1 MTLRAINTLLICNRG
16 EIACRIIRTARR
28 MGITTVAVYSQAD
41 RGALHTQLADQAIA
55 LSGFTA
61 AESYLDVTQLLA
73 AAADCGADALHPGYG
88 FLSEHAGFAQAVVDA
103 GYVFVGPRAEAIAAM
118 GSKARAK
125 QLMSTAGVPLLPGYH
140 GDNQE
145 ATFLHEQADLMAYP
159 VLIKAVA
166 GGGGRGLR
174 IVEHSSEFLPAL
186 QAVKREAR
194 SAFADDRVLLEKY
207 LPRARHIEIQVF
219 ADEAGQCVHLH
230 ERDCSIQRRHQKLI
244 EEAPAPGLTIDVRM
258 AMGEAA
264 VRAAQSIAY
273 TGAGTVE
280 FLYQDEQFYF
290 LEMNTRLQVEHPV
303 TEAITG
309 LDLVEWQL
317 RVARGEALPLAQ
329 DDIPRD
335 GWAIEAR
342 INAEGPAPDF
352 LPGTGLIE
360 QLRWPLLTER
370 HLRVDA
376 GFRAGDRISVYYDSL
391 LGKVIAWAPSRAQA
405 VRRLSGA
412 LADLQVKGIQH
423 NAEFLGAV
431 LDTDAFAA
439 GDVHTAFLQ
448 EHQAAIAAAQ
458 EQRHWQA
465 STRTG
470 TAAARAVGDRA
481 VGDRAVGDRAVGDR
495 AVRSGAVS
503 GSALAAF
510 RSNGPNPF
518 SRQHHLLPLFAL
530 GKPSPAS
537 DADTLIGSRTAAH
550 QQSSIKAPLPGRV
563 ISVFVAAGEHV
574 IAGQPLLIMEA
585 MKMEHT
591 LRAQSA
597 AVIAAVWCEDEQM
610 VQPDQLLIEFET
622 PASAALAPGEH

>member
-1 MTLRAINTLLICNRG
+1 MTLRALNTLLICNRG

-61 AESYLDVTQLLA
+61 AESYLDVSQLLA
-73 AAADCGADALHPGYG
+73 AAAECGADALHPGYG
-88 FLSEHAGFAQAVVDA
+88 FLSEHAGFAQAVVDG

-140 GDNQE
+140 GDNQD
-145 ATFLHEQADLMAYP
+145 AAFLHQQADLMAYP

-174 IVEHSSEFLPAL
+174 IVERSSEFLPAL
-186 QAVKREAR
+186 QAVKRESR

-219 ADEAGQCVHLH
+219 ADEAGHCVHLH

-244 EEAPAPGLTIDVRM
+244 EEAPAPGLKADVRM

-264 VRAAQSIAY
+264 VRAAQSIGY

-360 QLRWPLLTER
+360 HLTWPWAAGR
-370 HLRVDA
+370 QLRVDA

-423 NAEFLGAV
+423 NAEYLGAV

-439 GDVHTAFLQ
+439 GEVHTAFLQ

-458 EQRHWQA
+458 EQRHWLA
-465 STRTG
+465 NTHTG
-470 TAAARAVGDRA
+470 TAVTRAVGASA
-481 VGDRAVGDRAVGDR
+481 VNASAVNASAVN
-495 AVRSGAVS
+495 
-503 GSALAAF
+503 GSAVNGSAVAAF
-510 RSNGPNPF
+510 RNGGLNPF

-537 DADTLIGSRTAAH
+537 DADTLIARSTAAH

-563 ISVFVAAGEHV
+563 ISVFVAAGDSV

-597 AVIAAVWCEDEQM
+597 TVIAAVWCEDEQM
-610 VQPDQLLIEFET
+610 VQPDQLLIEFQVPDKLDST
-622 PASAALAPGEH
+622 PGAR

>member
-1 MTLRAINTLLICNRG
+1 MTLRALNTLLICNRG

-55 LSGFTA
+55 LTGFTA
-61 AESYLDVTQLLA
+61 AESYLDVSQLLA
-73 AAADCGADALHPGYG
+73 AAAQCDADALHPGYG

-125 QLMSTAGVPLLPGYH
+125 QLMTTAGVPLLPGYH
-140 GDNQE
+140 GDNQD
-145 ATFLHEQADLMAYP
+145 AAFLHEQADQMAYP

-186 QAVKREAR
+186 QAVKRESR

-244 EEAPAPGLTIDVRM
+244 EEAPAPGLKADVRM

-280 FLYQDEQFYF
+280 FLYQNEQFYF

-317 RVARGEALPLAQ
+317 RVARGEALPLTQ

-360 QLRWPLLTER
+360 HLAWPPAAGR
-370 HLRVDA
+370 QLRVDA

-405 VRRLSGA
+405 VRRLSAA

-423 NAEFLGAV
+423 NAEYLGAV

-439 GDVHTAFLQ
+439 GEVHTAFLQ

-465 STRTG
+465 STHSG
-470 TAAARAVGDRA
+470 TATARAVGSGG
-481 VGDRAVGDRAVGDR
+481 VG
-495 AVRSGAVS
+495 
-503 GSALAAF
+503 GSAVDGSAVAAF
-510 RSNGPNPF
+510 RNGGLNPF
-518 SRQHHLLPLFAL
+518 SRQHHLLPLFAQ
-530 GKPSPAS
+530 GKPSAAS
-537 DADTLIGSRTAAH
+537 DADTLIARSTAAH
-550 QQSSIKAPLPGRV
+550 QQSNIKAPLPGRV
-563 ISVFVAAGEHV
+563 ISVFVAAGDSV

-597 AVIAAVWCEDEQM
+597 TVIAAVWCEDEQM
-610 VQPDQLLIEFET
+610 VQPDQLLIEFRVPDNNDST
-622 PASAALAPGEH
+622 PGAR

>member
-1 MTLRAINTLLICNRG
+1 MTLRALNTLLICNRG

-55 LSGFTA
+55 LTGFTA
-61 AESYLDVTQLLA
+61 AESYLDVSQLLA
-73 AAADCGADALHPGYG
+73 AAAQCDADALHPGYG

-140 GDNQE
+140 GDNQD
-145 ATFLHEQADLMAYP
+145 AAFLHEQADQMAYP

-186 QAVKREAR
+186 QAVKRESR

-244 EEAPAPGLTIDVRM
+244 EEAPAPGLKADVRM

-280 FLYQDEQFYF
+280 FLYQNEQFYF

-317 RVARGEALPLAQ
+317 RVARGEALPLTQ

-360 QLRWPLLTER
+360 HLAWPPAAGR
-370 HLRVDA
+370 QLRVDA

-405 VRRLSGA
+405 LRRLSAA

-423 NAEFLGAV
+423 NAEYLGAV

-439 GDVHTAFLQ
+439 GEVHTAFLQ

-465 STRTG
+465 STHSG
-470 TAAARAVGDRA
+470 TATARAVGSGGVGGSA
-481 VGDRAVGDRAVGDR
+481 VGSDSVNASAVD
-495 AVRSGAVS
+495 
-503 GSALAAF
+503 GSAVAAF
-510 RSNGPNPF
+510 RNGGLNPF
-518 SRQHHLLPLFAL
+518 SRQHHLLPLFAQ
-530 GKPSPAS
+530 GKPSAAS
-537 DADTLIGSRTAAH
+537 DADTLIARSTAAH
-550 QQSSIKAPLPGRV
+550 QQSNIKAPLPGRV
-563 ISVFVAAGEHV
+563 ISVFVAAGDSV

-597 AVIAAVWCEDEQM
+597 TVIAAVWCEDEQM
-610 VQPDQLLIEFET
+610 VQPDQLLIEFRVPDNNDST
-622 PASAALAPGEH
+622 PGAR

>member
-1 MTLRAINTLLICNRG
+1 MTLRVINTLLICNRG

-61 AESYLDVTQLLA
+61 AESYLDVSQLLA
-73 AAADCGADALHPGYG
+73 AAAECGADALHPGYG

-103 GYVFVGPRAEAIAAM
+103 GYLFVGPRAEAIAAM

-125 QLMSTAGVPLLPGYH
+125 KLMSTAGVPLLPGYH
-140 GDNQE
+140 GDNQD
-145 ATFLHEQADLMAYP
+145 AAFLHAQADQMAYP

-174 IVEHSSEFLPAL
+174 VVEHSSEFLPAL
-186 QAVKREAR
+186 QAVKRVSR

-244 EEAPAPGLTIDVRM
+244 EEAPAPGLKADVRM

-329 DDIPRD
+329 DEIPRD

-360 QLRWPLLTER
+360 HLTWPR
-370 HLRVDA
+370 AAGRQLRVDA

-405 VRRLSGA
+405 VRRLSTA

-423 NAEFLGAV
+423 NAEYLGAV

-439 GDVHTAFLQ
+439 GEVHTAFLQ

-458 EQRHWQA
+458 EQRHWQT
-465 STRTG
+465 ST
-470 TAAARAVGDRA
+470 RAVGNGA
-481 VGDRAVGDRAVGDR
+481 VGGNAV
-495 AVRSGAVS
+495 
-503 GSALAAF
+503 AAF
-510 RSNGPNPF
+510 RNGGLNPF

-537 DADTLIGSRTAAH
+537 DADTLIARSTAAH
-550 QQSSIKAPLPGRV
+550 HQSSIKAPLPGRV
-563 ISVFVAAGEHV
+563 ISVFVAAGDSV

-597 AVIAAVWCEDEQM
+597 TVIAAVWCEDEQM
-610 VQPDQLLIEFET
+610 VQPDQLLIEFQVPDKLDST
-622 PASAALAPGEH
+622 PGAR

>member
-1 MTLRAINTLLICNRG
+1 MTRRALNTLLICNRG

-28 MGITTVAVYSQAD
+28 MGITTVTVYSQAD
-41 RGALHTQLADQAIA
+41 RGALHTQLADKAIA

-61 AESYLDVTQLLA
+61 AKSYLDVSQLLA
-73 AAADCGADALHPGYG
+73 VAAECGADALHPGYG

-140 GDNQE
+140 GDNQD
-145 ATFLHEQADLMAYP
+145 AAFLHEHADQMAYP

-174 IVEHSSEFLPAL
+174 IVERSSEFLPAL
-186 QAVKREAR
+186 QAVKRESR

-244 EEAPAPGLTIDVRM
+244 EEAPAPGLKADVRM

-264 VRAAQSIAY
+264 VRAAQSIGY

-317 RVARGEALPLAQ
+317 RVARGEALPLTQ

-335 GWAIEAR
+335 GSAIEAR

-360 QLRWPLLTER
+360 HLTWPRAAGRE
-370 HLRVDA
+370 LRVDA

-405 VRRLSGA
+405 VRRLSTA

-423 NAEFLGAV
+423 NAEYLGAV

-439 GDVHTAFLQ
+439 GEVHTAFLQ
-448 EHQAAIAAAQ
+448 EHQAAIAAAR

-465 STRTG
+465 NTHTG
-470 TAAARAVGDRA
+470 TAAARAV
-481 VGDRAVGDRAVGDR
+481 
-495 AVRSGAVS
+495 S
-503 GSALAAF
+503 GSAVAAF
-510 RSNGPNPF
+510 RNGGMNPF
-518 SRQHHLLPLFAL
+518 SRQHHLLALFAL

-537 DADTLIGSRTAAH
+537 DADTLIARSTAAH

-563 ISVFVAAGEHV
+563 ISVFVAAGDSV

-597 AVIAAVWCEDEQM
+597 TVIAAVWCEDEQM
-610 VQPDQLLIEFET
+610 VQPDQLLIEFQMPDKLDST
-622 PASAALAPGEH
+622 QGAR

>member
-1 MTLRAINTLLICNRG
+1 
-16 EIACRIIRTARR
+16 
-28 MGITTVAVYSQAD
+28 
-41 RGALHTQLADQAIA
+41 
-55 LSGFTA
+55 
-61 AESYLDVTQLLA
+61 
-73 AAADCGADALHPGYG
+73 
-88 FLSEHAGFAQAVVDA
+88 
-103 GYVFVGPRAEAIAAM
+103 
-118 GSKARAK
+118 
-125 QLMSTAGVPLLPGYH
+125 
-140 GDNQE
+140 
-145 ATFLHEQADLMAYP
+145 
-159 VLIKAVA
+159 
-166 GGGGRGLR
+166 
-174 IVEHSSEFLPAL
+174 
-186 QAVKREAR
+186 
-194 SAFADDRVLLEKY
+194 
-207 LPRARHIEIQVF
+207 
-219 ADEAGQCVHLH
+219 
-230 ERDCSIQRRHQKLI
+230 
-244 EEAPAPGLTIDVRM
+244 
-258 AMGEAA
+258 
-264 VRAAQSIAY
+264 
-273 TGAGTVE
+273 
-280 FLYQDEQFYF
+280 
-290 LEMNTRLQVEHPV
+290 
-303 TEAITG
+303 

-360 QLRWPLLTER
+360 HLRWPVVTER

-431 LDTDAFAA
+431 LDTGAFAA
-439 GDVHTAFLQ
+439 GEVHTAFLQ

-465 STRTG
+465 TTHAG
-470 TAAARAVGDRA
+470 KAAGDTVGSP
-481 VGDRAVGDRAVGDR
+481 V
-495 AVRSGAVS
+495 
-503 GSALAAF
+503 AAF
-510 RSNGPNPF
+510 RNGGLNPF
-518 SRQHHLLPLFAL
+518 SRQHHLQPLFAL

-537 DADTLIGSRTAAH
+537 DADTLISSSTAAH
-550 QQSSIKAPLPGRV
+550 QQGSVKAPLPGRV

>member
-1 MTLRAINTLLICNRG
+1 MTLRALNTLLICNRG
-16 EIACRIIRTARR
+16 EIACRIMRTARR

-55 LSGFTA
+55 LTGFTA
-61 AESYLDVTQLLA
+61 AESYLDVSQLLA
-73 AAADCGADALHPGYG
+73 AAAQCDADALHPGYG

-125 QLMSTAGVPLLPGYH
+125 QLMTTAGVPLLPGYH
-140 GDNQE
+140 GDNQD
-145 ATFLHEQADLMAYP
+145 AAFLHEQADQMAYP

-186 QAVKREAR
+186 QAVKRESR

-244 EEAPAPGLTIDVRM
+244 EEAPAPGLKADVRM

-280 FLYQDEQFYF
+280 FLYQNEQFYF

-317 RVARGEALPLAQ
+317 RVARGEALPLTQ

-360 QLRWPLLTER
+360 HLAWPPAAGR
-370 HLRVDA
+370 QLRVDA

-405 VRRLSGA
+405 VRRLSAA

-423 NAEFLGAV
+423 NAEYLGAV

-439 GDVHTAFLQ
+439 GEVHTAFLQ

-465 STRTG
+465 STHSG
-470 TAAARAVGDRA
+470 TATARAVGSGGVGGSA
-481 VGDRAVGDRAVGDR
+481 VGSDSVN
-495 AVRSGAVS
+495 
-503 GSALAAF
+503 GSAVDGSAVAAF
-510 RSNGPNPF
+510 RNGGLNPF
-518 SRQHHLLPLFAL
+518 SRQHHLLPLFAQ
-530 GKPSPAS
+530 GKPSAAS
-537 DADTLIGSRTAAH
+537 DADTLIARSTAAH
-550 QQSSIKAPLPGRV
+550 QQSNIKAPLPGRV
-563 ISVFVAAGEHV
+563 ISVFVAAGDRV

-597 AVIAAVWCEDEQM
+597 TVIAAVWCEDEQM
-610 VQPDQLLIEFET
+610 VQPDQLLIEFCVPDNNDST
-622 PASAALAPGEH
+622 PGAR

>member
-1 MTLRAINTLLICNRG
+1 MTLRALNTLLICNRG

-55 LSGFTA
+55 LTGFTA
-61 AESYLDVTQLLA
+61 AESYLDVSQLLA
-73 AAADCGADALHPGYG
+73 AAAQCGADALHPGYG

-140 GDNQE
+140 GDNQD
-145 ATFLHEQADLMAYP
+145 AAFLHEQADQMAYP

-186 QAVKREAR
+186 QAVKRESR

-244 EEAPAPGLTIDVRM
+244 EEAPAPGLKADVRM

-264 VRAAQSIAY
+264 VRSAQSIGY

-317 RVARGEALPLAQ
+317 RVASGEMLPLTQ
-329 DDIPRD
+329 DEIPRD

-352 LPGTGLIE
+352 LPSTGQIE
-360 QLRWPLLTER
+360 HLTWPR
-370 HLRVDA
+370 AAGRQLRVDA

-405 VRRLSGA
+405 VRRLSTA

-423 NAEFLGAV
+423 NAEYLGAV
-431 LDTDAFAA
+431 LDTNAFAA
-439 GDVHTAFLQ
+439 GEVHTAFLQ

-458 EQRHWQA
+458 EQRHWQT
-465 STRTG
+465 ST
-470 TAAARAVGDRA
+470 RAVG
-481 VGDRAVGDRAVGDR
+481 G
-495 AVRSGAVS
+495 GAVDANAVN
-503 GSALAAF
+503 GSAVNGSAVIGSAVAAF
-510 RSNGPNPF
+510 RNGGLNPL

-537 DADTLIGSRTAAH
+537 DADTLISRSTAAH
-550 QQSSIKAPLPGRV
+550 HQSSIKAPLPGRV
-563 ISVFVAAGEHV
+563 ISVFVAAGDSV

-597 AVIAAVWCEDEQM
+597 TVIAAVWCEDEQM
-610 VQPDQLLIEFET
+610 VQPDQLLIEFRVPDNNDST
-622 PASAALAPGEH
+622 PGAR

>member
-1 MTLRAINTLLICNRG
+1 MTLRALNTLLICNRG

-55 LSGFTA
+55 LTGFTA
-61 AESYLDVTQLLA
+61 AESYLDVSQLLA
-73 AAADCGADALHPGYG
+73 AAAQCDADALHPGYG

-125 QLMSTAGVPLLPGYH
+125 QLMTTAGVPLLPGYH
-140 GDNQE
+140 GDNQD
-145 ATFLHEQADLMAYP
+145 AAFLHEQADQMAYP

-186 QAVKREAR
+186 QAVKRESR

-244 EEAPAPGLTIDVRM
+244 EEAPAPGLKADVRM

-280 FLYQDEQFYF
+280 FLYQNEQFYF

-317 RVARGEALPLAQ
+317 RVARGEALPLTQ

-360 QLRWPLLTER
+360 HLAWPPAAGR
-370 HLRVDA
+370 QLRVDA

-405 VRRLSGA
+405 VRRLSAA

-423 NAEFLGAV
+423 NAEYLGAV

-439 GDVHTAFLQ
+439 GEVHTAFLQ

-465 STRTG
+465 STHSG
-470 TAAARAVGDRA
+470 TATARAVGSGGVGGSA
-481 VGDRAVGDRAVGDR
+481 VGSDSVN
-495 AVRSGAVS
+495 
-503 GSALAAF
+503 GSAVDGSAVAAF
-510 RSNGPNPF
+510 RNGGLNPF
-518 SRQHHLLPLFAL
+518 SRQHHLLPLFAQ
-530 GKPSPAS
+530 GKPSAAS
-537 DADTLIGSRTAAH
+537 DADTLIARSTAAH
-550 QQSSIKAPLPGRV
+550 QQSNIKAPLPGRV
-563 ISVFVAAGEHV
+563 ISVFVAAGDSV

-597 AVIAAVWCEDEQM
+597 TVIAAVWCEDEQM
-610 VQPDQLLIEFET
+610 VQPDQLLIEFRVPDNNDST
-622 PASAALAPGEH
+622 PGAR

>member
-1 MTLRAINTLLICNRG
+1 MTLRALNTLLICNRG

-55 LSGFTA
+55 LTGFTA

-73 AAADCGADALHPGYG
+73 AAAQCGADALHPGYG

-140 GDNQE
+140 GDNQD
-145 ATFLHEQADLMAYP
+145 ATFLQQQADLMAYP

-186 QAVKREAR
+186 QAVKRESR

-230 ERDCSIQRRHQKLI
+230 ERDCSVQRRHQKLI
-244 EEAPAPGLTIDVRM
+244 EEAPAPGLKTEVRM

-280 FLYQDEQFYF
+280 FLYQDQQFYF

-360 QLRWPLLTER
+360 HLVWPLLKER

-405 VRRLSGA
+405 VRRLSAA

-423 NAEFLGAV
+423 NAEYLGAV

-458 EQRHWQA
+458 EQRQWQA
-465 STRTG
+465 STH
-470 TAAARAVGDRA
+470 TAKAAGGSVG
-481 VGDRAVGDRAVGDR
+481 
-495 AVRSGAVS
+495 SP
-503 GSALAAF
+503 LAAF
-510 RSNGPNPF
+510 RNGGLNPF

-537 DADTLIGSRTAAH
+537 NADTLIARSTAAH

-563 ISVFVAAGEHV
+563 ISVFVAAGDRV

-591 LRAQSA
+591 LRAQTA
-597 AVIAAVWCEDEQM
+597 TVIAAVWCEDEQM
-610 VQPDQLLIEFET
+610 VQPDQLLIEFRVPDNSDST
-622 PASAALAPGEH
+622 PGAR

>member
-1 MTLRAINTLLICNRG
+1 MTLRALNTLLICNRG

-55 LSGFTA
+55 LTGFTA
-61 AESYLDVTQLLA
+61 AESYLDVSQLLA
-73 AAADCGADALHPGYG
+73 AAAQCDADALHPGYG

-125 QLMSTAGVPLLPGYH
+125 QLMTTAGVPLLPGYH
-140 GDNQE
+140 GDNQD
-145 ATFLHEQADLMAYP
+145 AAFLHEQADQMAYP

-186 QAVKREAR
+186 QAVKRESR

-244 EEAPAPGLTIDVRM
+244 EEAPAPGLKADVRM

-280 FLYQDEQFYF
+280 FLYQNEQFYF

-317 RVARGEALPLAQ
+317 RVARGEALPLTQ

-360 QLRWPLLTER
+360 HLAWPPAAGR
-370 HLRVDA
+370 QLRVDA

-405 VRRLSGA
+405 LRRLSAA

-423 NAEFLGAV
+423 NAEYLGAV

-439 GDVHTAFLQ
+439 GEVHTAFLQ

-465 STRTG
+465 STHSGKAT
-470 TAAARAVGDRA
+470 ARAVGSGGVGGSA
-481 VGDRAVGDRAVGDR
+481 VGSDSVN
-495 AVRSGAVS
+495 
-503 GSALAAF
+503 GSAVDGSAVAAF
-510 RSNGPNPF
+510 RNGGLNPF
-518 SRQHHLLPLFAL
+518 SRQHHLLPLFAQ
-530 GKPSPAS
+530 GKPSAAS
-537 DADTLIGSRTAAH
+537 DADTLIARSTAAH
-550 QQSSIKAPLPGRV
+550 QQSNIKAPLPGRV
-563 ISVFVAAGEHV
+563 ISVFVAAGDSV

-597 AVIAAVWCEDEQM
+597 TVIAAVWCEDEQM
-610 VQPDQLLIEFET
+610 VQPDQLLIEFCVPDNNDST
-622 PASAALAPGEH
+622 PGAR

>member
-1 MTLRAINTLLICNRG
+1 MTLRALNTLLICNRG

-55 LSGFTA
+55 LTGFTA
-61 AESYLDVTQLLA
+61 AESYLDVSQLLA
-73 AAADCGADALHPGYG
+73 AAAQCDADALHPGYG

-125 QLMSTAGVPLLPGYH
+125 QLMTTAGVPLLPGYH
-140 GDNQE
+140 GDNQD
-145 ATFLHEQADLMAYP
+145 AAFLHEQADQMAYP

-186 QAVKREAR
+186 QAVKRESR

-244 EEAPAPGLTIDVRM
+244 EEAPAPGLKADVRM

-280 FLYQDEQFYF
+280 FLYQNEQFYF

-317 RVARGEALPLAQ
+317 RVARGEALPLTQ

-360 QLRWPLLTER
+360 HLAWPPAAGR
-370 HLRVDA
+370 QLRVDA

-405 VRRLSGA
+405 VRRLSAA

-423 NAEFLGAV
+423 NAEYLGAV

-439 GDVHTAFLQ
+439 GEVHTAFLQ

-465 STRTG
+465 STHSG
-470 TAAARAVGDRA
+470 TATARAVGSGGVGGSA
-481 VGDRAVGDRAVGDR
+481 VGSDSVN
-495 AVRSGAVS
+495 
-503 GSALAAF
+503 GSAVDGSAVAAF
-510 RSNGPNPF
+510 RNGGLNPF
-518 SRQHHLLPLFAL
+518 SRQHHLLPLFAQ
-530 GKPSPAS
+530 GKPSAAS
-537 DADTLIGSRTAAH
+537 DADTLIARSTAAH
-550 QQSSIKAPLPGRV
+550 QQSNIKAPLPGRV
-563 ISVFVAAGEHV
+563 ISVFVAAGDSV

-585 MKMEHT
+585 MKMGHT

-597 AVIAAVWCEDEQM
+597 TVIAAVWCEDEQM
-610 VQPDQLLIEFET
+610 VQPDQLLIEFCVPDNNDST
-622 PASAALAPGEH
+622 PGAR

>member
-1 MTLRAINTLLICNRG
+1 MTLRALNTLLICNRG

-55 LSGFTA
+55 LTGFTA
-61 AESYLDVTQLLA
+61 AESYLDVSRLLA
-73 AAADCGADALHPGYG
+73 AAAQCDADALHPGYG

-125 QLMSTAGVPLLPGYH
+125 QLMTTAGVPLLPGYH
-140 GDNQE
+140 GDNQD
-145 ATFLHEQADLMAYP
+145 AAFLHEQADQMAYP

-186 QAVKREAR
+186 QAVKRESR

-244 EEAPAPGLTIDVRM
+244 EEAPAPGLKADVRM

-280 FLYQDEQFYF
+280 FLYQNEQFYF

-317 RVARGEALPLAQ
+317 RVARGEALPLTQ

-360 QLRWPLLTER
+360 HLAWPPAAGR
-370 HLRVDA
+370 QLRVDA

-405 VRRLSGA
+405 LRRLSAA

-423 NAEFLGAV
+423 NAEYLGAV

-439 GDVHTAFLQ
+439 GEVHTAFLQ

-465 STRTG
+465 STHSG
-470 TAAARAVGDRA
+470 TATARAVGSGGVGGSA
-481 VGDRAVGDRAVGDR
+481 VGSDSVN
-495 AVRSGAVS
+495 
-503 GSALAAF
+503 GSAVDGSAVAAF
-510 RSNGPNPF
+510 RNGGLNPF
-518 SRQHHLLPLFAL
+518 SRQHHLLPLFAQ
-530 GKPSPAS
+530 GKPSAAS
-537 DADTLIGSRTAAH
+537 DADTLIARSTAAH
-550 QQSSIKAPLPGRV
+550 QQSNIKAPLPGRV
-563 ISVFVAAGEHV
+563 ISVFVAAGDSV

-597 AVIAAVWCEDEQM
+597 TVIAAVWCEDEQM
-610 VQPDQLLIEFET
+610 VQPDQLLIEFRVPDNNDST
-622 PASAALAPGEH
+622 PGAR

>member
-1 MTLRAINTLLICNRG
+1 MTLRALNTLLICNRG

-55 LSGFTA
+55 LTGFTA
-61 AESYLDVTQLLA
+61 AESYLDVSQLLA
-73 AAADCGADALHPGYG
+73 AAAQCDADALHPGYG

-125 QLMSTAGVPLLPGYH
+125 QLMTTAGVPLLPGYH
-140 GDNQE
+140 GDNQD
-145 ATFLHEQADLMAYP
+145 AAFLHEQADQMAYP

-186 QAVKREAR
+186 QAVKRESR

-244 EEAPAPGLTIDVRM
+244 EEAPAPGLKADVRM

-280 FLYQDEQFYF
+280 FLYQNEQFYF

-317 RVARGEALPLAQ
+317 RVARGEALPLTQ

-360 QLRWPLLTER
+360 HLAWPPAAGR
-370 HLRVDA
+370 QLRVDA

-405 VRRLSGA
+405 VRRLSAA

-423 NAEFLGAV
+423 NAEYLGAV

-439 GDVHTAFLQ
+439 GEVHTAFLQ

-465 STRTG
+465 STHSG
-470 TAAARAVGDRA
+470 TATARAVGSGGVGGSA
-481 VGDRAVGDRAVGDR
+481 VGSDSVNASAVD
-495 AVRSGAVS
+495 
-503 GSALAAF
+503 GSAVAAF
-510 RSNGPNPF
+510 RNGGLNPF
-518 SRQHHLLPLFAL
+518 SRQHHLLPLFAQ
-530 GKPSPAS
+530 GKPSAAS
-537 DADTLIGSRTAAH
+537 DADTLIARSTAAH
-550 QQSSIKAPLPGRV
+550 QQSNIKAPLPGRV
-563 ISVFVAAGEHV
+563 ISVFVAAGDSV

-597 AVIAAVWCEDEQM
+597 TVIAAVWCEDEQM
-610 VQPDQLLIEFET
+610 VQPDQLLIEFRVPDNNDST
-622 PASAALAPGEH
+622 PGAR

>member
-1 MTLRAINTLLICNRG
+1 MTLRALNTLLICNRG

-28 MGITTVAVYSQAD
+28 MGIITVAVYSQAD

-55 LSGFTA
+55 LTGFTA
-61 AESYLDVTQLLA
+61 AESYLDISQILA
-73 AAADCGADALHPGYG
+73 AASQCGADALHPGYG

-140 GDNQE
+140 GDNQD
-145 ATFLHEQADLMAYP
+145 AAFLHEQADQMAYP

-174 IVEHSSEFLPAL
+174 IVERSSEFLPAL
-186 QAVKREAR
+186 QAVKRESR

-244 EEAPAPGLTIDVRM
+244 EEAPAPGLNADVRL

-317 RVARGEALPLAQ
+317 RVARGEALPLTQ

-360 QLRWPLLTER
+360 HLAWPPAAGR
-370 HLRVDA
+370 QLRVDA

-405 VRRLSGA
+405 VRRLSSA

-423 NAEFLGAV
+423 NAEYLGAV

-439 GDVHTAFLQ
+439 GEVHTAFLQ

-465 STRTG
+465 STHTG
-470 TAAARAVGDRA
+470 TAVALAG
-481 VGDRAVGDRAVGDR
+481 G
-495 AVRSGAVS
+495 SGAVS
-503 GSALAAF
+503 GSEVNGNAVNGSAVAAF
-510 RSNGPNPF
+510 RNGGLNRF

-537 DADTLIGSRTAAH
+537 DADTLIARSTAAH

-563 ISVFVAAGEHV
+563 ISVFVAAGDSV

-597 AVIAAVWCEDEQM
+597 TVIAAVWCEDEQM
-610 VQPDQLLIEFET
+610 VQPDQLLIEFCVPDNRDSKPE
-622 PASAALAPGEH
+622 AR

>member
-1 MTLRAINTLLICNRG
+1 MTLRALNTLLICNRG

-55 LSGFTA
+55 LNGFTA
-61 AESYLDVTQLLA
+61 AESYLDVSQLLA
-73 AAADCGADALHPGYG
+73 AAAQCGADALHPGYG

-140 GDNQE
+140 GDNQD
-145 ATFLHEQADLMAYP
+145 AAFLHEQADQMAYP

-186 QAVKREAR
+186 QAVKRESR

-244 EEAPAPGLTIDVRM
+244 EEAPAPGLKADVRM

-264 VRAAQSIAY
+264 VRAAQAIAY

-280 FLYQDEQFYF
+280 FLYQNEQFYF

-317 RVARGEALPLAQ
+317 RVARGEALPLTQ

-360 QLRWPLLTER
+360 HLAWPPAAGR
-370 HLRVDA
+370 QLRVDA

-405 VRRLSGA
+405 VRRLSAA

-423 NAEFLGAV
+423 NAEYLGAV
-431 LDTDAFAA
+431 LDTTAFAA
-439 GDVHTAFLQ
+439 GEVHTAFLQ

-465 STRTG
+465 STHTG
-470 TAAARAVGDRA
+470 KAAARAVGSVA
-481 VGDRAVGDRAVGDR
+481 VG
-495 AVRSGAVS
+495 
-503 GSALAAF
+503 GSAFGSSGVNGSAVAAF
-510 RSNGPNPF
+510 RNGGLNPF
-518 SRQHHLLPLFAL
+518 SRQHHLLPLFAQ

-537 DADTLIGSRTAAH
+537 DADTLIARSTAAH
-550 QQSSIKAPLPGRV
+550 QQSNIKAPLPGRV
-563 ISVFVAAGEHV
+563 ISVFVAAGDSV

-597 AVIAAVWCEDEQM
+597 TVIAAVWCEDDQM
-610 VQPDQLLIEFET
+610 VQPDQLLIEFCVPNKSDST
-622 PASAALAPGEH
+622 SGAH

>member
-1 MTLRAINTLLICNRG
+1 
-16 EIACRIIRTARR
+16 

-61 AESYLDVTQLLA
+61 AESYLDVSQLLA
-73 AAADCGADALHPGYG
+73 AAAQCGADALHPGYG

-103 GYVFVGPRAEAIAAM
+103 GYVFVGPPAEAIAAM

-140 GDNQE
+140 GDNQD
-145 ATFLHEQADLMAYP
+145 AAFLHEQADLMAYP

-186 QAVKREAR
+186 QAVKRESR

-244 EEAPAPGLTIDVRM
+244 EEAPAPGLKAEVRM

-317 RVARGEALPLAQ
+317 RVARGEALPLTQ
-329 DDIPRD
+329 DEIPRD

-360 QLRWPLLTER
+360 HLTWPR
-370 HLRVDA
+370 AAGRQLRVDA
-376 GFRAGDRISVYYDSL
+376 GFRAGDRIGVYYDSL

-405 VRRLSGA
+405 VRRLSTA
-412 LADLQVKGIQH
+412 LADLQVQGIQH
-423 NAEFLGAV
+423 NAEYLGAV
-431 LDTDAFAA
+431 LDTNAFAA
-439 GDVHTAFLQ
+439 GEVHTAFLQ

-465 STRTG
+465 STHTG
-470 TAAARAVGDRA
+470 TATARAVGGNA
-481 VGDRAVGDRAVGDR
+481 VNGHAVNNSAVNNS
-495 AVRSGAVS
+495 AVNNSAVNNS
-503 GSALAAF
+503 AVNNSALNGSAVAAF
-510 RSNGPNPF
+510 RNGGLNPF

-537 DADTLIGSRTAAH
+537 EADTLIARSTAAH
-550 QQSSIKAPLPGRV
+550 QQSSVKAPLPGRV
-563 ISVFVAAGEHV
+563 ISVFVAAGDSV

-591 LRAQSA
+591 LRAQTA
-597 AVIAAVWCEDEQM
+597 TVIAAVWCEDEQM
-610 VQPDQLLIEFET
+610 VQPDQLLIEFQMPDNLDST
-622 PASAALAPGEH
+622 PGAR

>member
-1 MTLRAINTLLICNRG
+1 MTLRVINTLLICNRG

-55 LSGFTA
+55 LTGFTA

-73 AAADCGADALHPGYG
+73 AAAQCGADALHPGYG

-125 QLMSTAGVPLLPGYH
+125 QLMSAAGVPLLPGYH
-140 GDNQE
+140 GDNQD
-145 ATFLHEQADLMAYP
+145 AAFLHEQADLMAYP

-186 QAVKREAR
+186 QAVKRESR

-244 EEAPAPGLTIDVRM
+244 EEAPAPGLKADVRM

-317 RVARGEALPLAQ
+317 RVARGEALPRTQ
-329 DDIPRD
+329 DDISRD

-360 QLRWPLLTER
+360 HLRWPLQTER

-465 STRTG
+465 STHP
-470 TAAARAVGDRA
+470 AAVHAVDDR
-481 VGDRAVGDRAVGDR
+481 
-495 AVRSGAVS
+495 AVS

-518 SRQHHLLPLFAL
+518 NRQHHLLPLFAQ

-537 DADTLIGSRTAAH
+537 DADTLIGSSTAAH

-591 LRAQSA
+591 LRAQTTT
-597 AVIAAVWCEDEQM
+597 VIAAVWCEDEQM
-610 VQPDQLLIEFET
+610 VQPDQLLIEFCVADNINST
-622 PASAALAPGEH
+622 PGAR

>member
-1 MTLRAINTLLICNRG
+1 MTLRALNTLLICNRG

-55 LSGFTA
+55 LTGFTA
-61 AESYLDVTQLLA
+61 AESYLDVSQLLA
-73 AAADCGADALHPGYG
+73 AAAQCDADALHPGYG

-125 QLMSTAGVPLLPGYH
+125 QLMTTAGVPLLPGYH
-140 GDNQE
+140 GDNQD
-145 ATFLHEQADLMAYP
+145 AAFLHEQADQMAYP

-186 QAVKREAR
+186 QAVKRESR

-244 EEAPAPGLTIDVRM
+244 EEAPAPGLKADVRM

-280 FLYQDEQFYF
+280 FLYQNEQFYF

-317 RVARGEALPLAQ
+317 RVARGEALPLTQ

-360 QLRWPLLTER
+360 HLAWPPAAGR
-370 HLRVDA
+370 QLRVDA

-405 VRRLSGA
+405 VRRLSAA

-423 NAEFLGAV
+423 NAEYLGAV

-439 GDVHTAFLQ
+439 GEVHTAFLQ

-465 STRTG
+465 STHSG
-470 TAAARAVGDRA
+470 TATARAVGSGGVGGSA
-481 VGDRAVGDRAVGDR
+481 VGSDSVN
-495 AVRSGAVS
+495 
-503 GSALAAF
+503 GSAVDGSAVAAF
-510 RSNGPNPF
+510 RNGGLNPF
-518 SRQHHLLPLFAL
+518 SRQHHLLPLFAQ
-530 GKPSPAS
+530 GKPSAAS
-537 DADTLIGSRTAAH
+537 DADTLIARSTAAH
-550 QQSSIKAPLPGRV
+550 QQSNIKAPLPGRV
-563 ISVFVAAGEHV
+563 ISVFVAAGDRV

-597 AVIAAVWCEDEQM
+597 TVIAAVWCEDEQM
-610 VQPDQLLIEFET
+610 VQPDQLLIEFCVPDNNDST
-622 PASAALAPGEH
+622 PGAR

>member
-1 MTLRAINTLLICNRG
+1 MTLRVINTLLICNRG

-61 AESYLDVTQLLA
+61 AESYLDVSQLLA
-73 AAADCGADALHPGYG
+73 AAAECGADALHPGYG

-103 GYVFVGPRAEAIAAM
+103 GYLFVGPRAEAIAAM

-140 GDNQE
+140 GDNQD
-145 ATFLHEQADLMAYP
+145 AAFLHAQADQMAYP

-186 QAVKREAR
+186 QAVKRESR

-244 EEAPAPGLTIDVRM
+244 EEAPAPGLKADVRI

-317 RVARGEALPLAQ
+317 RVARGEALPLTQ
-329 DDIPRD
+329 DEIPRD

-360 QLRWPLLTER
+360 HLTWPR
-370 HLRVDA
+370 AAGRQLRVDA

-405 VRRLSGA
+405 VRRLSTA

-423 NAEFLGAV
+423 NAEYLGAV

-439 GDVHTAFLQ
+439 GEVHTAFLQ

-458 EQRHWQA
+458 EQRHWRT
-465 STRTG
+465 ST
-470 TAAARAVGDRA
+470 RAVGNGA
-481 VGDRAVGDRAVGDR
+481 VGGNAV
-495 AVRSGAVS
+495 
-503 GSALAAF
+503 AAF
-510 RSNGPNPF
+510 RNGGLNPF

-537 DADTLIGSRTAAH
+537 DADTLIARSTAAH
-550 QQSSIKAPLPGRV
+550 HQSSIKAPLPGRV
-563 ISVFVAAGEHV
+563 ISVFVAAGDSV

-597 AVIAAVWCEDEQM
+597 TVIAAVWCEDEQM
-610 VQPDQLLIEFET
+610 VQPDQLLIEFQVPDKLDST
-622 PASAALAPGEH
+622 PGAR

>member
-1 MTLRAINTLLICNRG
+1 MTLRALNTLLICNRG

-55 LSGFTA
+55 LTGFTA
-61 AESYLDVTQLLA
+61 AESYLDVSQLLA
-73 AAADCGADALHPGYG
+73 AAAQCGADALHPGYG

-125 QLMSTAGVPLLPGYH
+125 QLMTTAGVPLLPGYH
-140 GDNQE
+140 GDNQD
-145 ATFLHEQADLMAYP
+145 AAFLHEQADQMAYP

-186 QAVKREAR
+186 QAVKRESR

-244 EEAPAPGLTIDVRM
+244 EEAPAPGLKADVRM

-280 FLYQDEQFYF
+280 FLYQNEQFYF

-317 RVARGEALPLAQ
+317 RVARGEALPLTQ

-360 QLRWPLLTER
+360 HLAWPPAAGR
-370 HLRVDA
+370 QLRVDA

-405 VRRLSGA
+405 VRRLSAA

-423 NAEFLGAV
+423 NAEYLGAV

-439 GDVHTAFLQ
+439 GEVHTAFLQ

-465 STRTG
+465 STHSG
-470 TAAARAVGDRA
+470 TATARAVGSGG
-481 VGDRAVGDRAVGDR
+481 VG
-495 AVRSGAVS
+495 
-503 GSALAAF
+503 GSAVDGSAVAAF
-510 RSNGPNPF
+510 RNGGLNPF
-518 SRQHHLLPLFAL
+518 SRQHHLLPLFAQ
-530 GKPSPAS
+530 GKPSAAS
-537 DADTLIGSRTAAH
+537 DADTLIARSTAAH
-550 QQSSIKAPLPGRV
+550 QQSNIKAPLPGRV
-563 ISVFVAAGEHV
+563 ISVFVAAGDRV

-597 AVIAAVWCEDEQM
+597 TVIAAVWCEDEQM
-610 VQPDQLLIEFET
+610 VQPDQLLIEFCVPDNNDST
-622 PASAALAPGEH
+622 PGAR

>member
-1 MTLRAINTLLICNRG
+1 MTLRALNTLLICNRG

-55 LSGFTA
+55 LTGFTA
-61 AESYLDVTQLLA
+61 AESYLDVSQLLA
-73 AAADCGADALHPGYG
+73 AAAQCDADALHPGYG

-125 QLMSTAGVPLLPGYH
+125 QLMTTAGVPLLPGYH
-140 GDNQE
+140 GDNQD
-145 ATFLHEQADLMAYP
+145 AAFLHEQADQMAYP

-186 QAVKREAR
+186 QAVKRESR

-244 EEAPAPGLTIDVRM
+244 EEAPAPGLKADVRM

-280 FLYQDEQFYF
+280 FLYQNEQFYF

-317 RVARGEALPLAQ
+317 RVARGEALPLTQ

-360 QLRWPLLTER
+360 HLAWPPAAGR
-370 HLRVDA
+370 QLRVDA

-405 VRRLSGA
+405 VRRLSAA

-423 NAEFLGAV
+423 NAEYLGAV

-439 GDVHTAFLQ
+439 GEVHTAFLQ

-465 STRTG
+465 STHSG
-470 TAAARAVGDRA
+470 TATARAVGSGGVGGSA
-481 VGDRAVGDRAVGDR
+481 VGSDSVNASAVD
-495 AVRSGAVS
+495 
-503 GSALAAF
+503 GSAVAAF
-510 RSNGPNPF
+510 RNGGLNPF
-518 SRQHHLLPLFAL
+518 SRQHHLLPLFAQ
-530 GKPSPAS
+530 GKPSAAS
-537 DADTLIGSRTAAH
+537 DADTLIARSTAAH
-550 QQSSIKAPLPGRV
+550 QQSNIKAPLPGRV
-563 ISVFVAAGEHV
+563 ISVFVAAGDSV

-597 AVIAAVWCEDEQM
+597 TVIAAVWCEDEQM
-610 VQPDQLLIEFET
+610 VQPDQLLIEFCVPDNNDST
-622 PASAALAPGEH
+622 PGAR

>member
-1 MTLRAINTLLICNRG
+1 MTLRALNTLLICNRG
-16 EIACRIIRTARR
+16 EIACRIMRTARR

-55 LSGFTA
+55 LTGFTA
-61 AESYLDVTQLLA
+61 AESYLDVSQLLA
-73 AAADCGADALHPGYG
+73 AAAQCDADALHPGYG

-125 QLMSTAGVPLLPGYH
+125 QLMTTAGVPLLPGYH
-140 GDNQE
+140 GDNQD
-145 ATFLHEQADLMAYP
+145 AAFLHDQADQMAYP

-186 QAVKREAR
+186 QAVKRESR

-244 EEAPAPGLTIDVRM
+244 EEAPAPGLKADVRM

-280 FLYQDEQFYF
+280 FLYQNEQFYF

-317 RVARGEALPLAQ
+317 RVARGEALPLTQ

-360 QLRWPLLTER
+360 HLAWPPAAGR
-370 HLRVDA
+370 QLRVDA

-405 VRRLSGA
+405 LRRLSAA

-423 NAEFLGAV
+423 NAEYLGAV

-439 GDVHTAFLQ
+439 GEVHTAFLQ

-465 STRTG
+465 STHSG
-470 TAAARAVGDRA
+470 TATARAVGSGG
-481 VGDRAVGDRAVGDR
+481 VG
-495 AVRSGAVS
+495 
-503 GSALAAF
+503 GSAVDGSAVAAF
-510 RSNGPNPF
+510 RNGGLNPF
-518 SRQHHLLPLFAL
+518 SRQHHLLPLFAQ
-530 GKPSPAS
+530 GKPSAAS
-537 DADTLIGSRTAAH
+537 DADTLIARSTAAH
-550 QQSSIKAPLPGRV
+550 QQSNIKAPLPGRV
-563 ISVFVAAGEHV
+563 ISVFVAAGDRV

-597 AVIAAVWCEDEQM
+597 TVIAAVWCEDEQM
-610 VQPDQLLIEFET
+610 VQPDQLLIEFCVPDNNDST
-622 PASAALAPGEH
+622 PGAR

>member
-1 MTLRAINTLLICNRG
+1 MTLRALNTLLICNRG

-55 LSGFTA
+55 LTGFTA
-61 AESYLDVTQLLA
+61 AESYLDVSQLLA
-73 AAADCGADALHPGYG
+73 AAAQCDADALHPGYG

-125 QLMSTAGVPLLPGYH
+125 QLMTTAGVPLLPGYH
-140 GDNQE
+140 GDNQD
-145 ATFLHEQADLMAYP
+145 AAFLHEQADQMAYP

-186 QAVKREAR
+186 QAVKRESR

-244 EEAPAPGLTIDVRM
+244 EEAPAPGLKADVRM

-280 FLYQDEQFYF
+280 FLYQNEQFYF

-317 RVARGEALPLAQ
+317 RVARGEALPLTQ

-360 QLRWPLLTER
+360 HLAWPPAAGR
-370 HLRVDA
+370 QLRVDA

-405 VRRLSGA
+405 LRRLSAA

-423 NAEFLGAV
+423 NAEYLGAV

-439 GDVHTAFLQ
+439 GEVHTAFLQ

-465 STRTG
+465 STHSG
-470 TAAARAVGDRA
+470 TATARAVGSGGVGGSA
-481 VGDRAVGDRAVGDR
+481 VGSDSVNASAVD
-495 AVRSGAVS
+495 
-503 GSALAAF
+503 GSAVAAF
-510 RSNGPNPF
+510 RNGGLNPF
-518 SRQHHLLPLFAL
+518 SRQHHLLPLFAQ
-530 GKPSPAS
+530 GKPSAAS
-537 DADTLIGSRTAAH
+537 DADTLIARSTAAH
-550 QQSSIKAPLPGRV
+550 QQSNIKAPLPGRV
-563 ISVFVAAGEHV
+563 ISVFVAAGDSV

-597 AVIAAVWCEDEQM
+597 TVIAAVWCEDEQM
-610 VQPDQLLIEFET
+610 VQPDQLLIEFRVPDNNDST
-622 PASAALAPGEH
+622 PGAR